1 MLRGRIR
8 IAFAWLSL
16 SASRAARAWKAQHL
30 RHQEAVAGQRQ
41 QVFPGGVPGVED
53 KAPLVQPSNSNVSLG
68 AAPTLKPVWPRRRGS
83 VDRAA

>member
-8 IAFAWLSL
+8 IAFALALAFGVSGCESL
-16 SASRAARAWKAQHL
+16 EKL
-30 RHQEAVAGQRQ
+30 NIFDTKKPLPGQRQ

-68 AAPTLKPVWPRRRGS
+68 AAPPLKPE
-83 VDRAA
+83 